1 MKIKSLKLSAFLVF
15 AIASYSNAQQRDATV
30 TERQTQPPVEV
41 TSKPSTEN
49 TKIDSSD
56 AGAQRPIFQKT
67 QKISAFGGL
76 DSRYFHRNN
85 PLSSADTLSFIETAM
100 WINTA
105 YLGASFEPIE
115 IEDAVITPYAGVSY
129 TSTEYLESGLDTLG
143 FYSTSAYVLLMT
155 QHSSGW
161 MLRSGISYA
170 MDKSESTEEE
180 TYMEFYPNVGAMKIY
195 SISDS
200 TIGIIDFSGGY
211 HKSQSDP
218 NPFGPGTSTGELDNF
233 DITASYSLRIMYGNL
248 IISPRYG
255 LSYKNYTKG
264 NVSVNNGR
272 EEFIHSANLK
282 FDYPINENLNISLF
296 GAYSQRESSGGQL
309 QDAGIID
316 YDFHSTDAG
325 VSIGL
330 NTTF

>member
-1 MKIKSLKLSAFLVF
+1 MKSLQLSAILT
-15 AIASYSNAQQRDATV
+15 ASLLSALNAQKRDATV
-30 TERQTQPPVEV
+30 TERQNQPPESV
-41 TSKPSTEN
+41 TNNTSTPKTE
-49 TKIDSSD
+49 IESSD

-67 QKISAFGGL
+67 ENISAFGGL
-76 DSRYFHRNN
+76 DSRYLYRNN
-85 PLSSADTLSFIETAM
+85 PLSSSETLSFIETAM

-115 IEDAVITPYAGVSY
+115 IEDAVITPYAGASY
-129 TSTEYLESGLDTLG
+129 TSTEYLESGLDSLG

-161 MLRSGISYA
+161 ILRTGLSYA

-180 TYMEFYPNVGAMKIY
+180 TYMEFYPNIGAMKIH
-195 SISDS
+195 SISES

-211 HKSQSDP
+211 HKSESDP
-218 NPFGPGTSTGELDNF
+218 NPFGPGTSVGELDNY
-233 DITASYSLRIMYGNL
+233 DITASYSLRITYGKL

-255 LSYKNYTKG
+255 ISYKNYSKG
-264 NVSVNNGR
+264 ATSVNNGR
-272 EEFIHSANLK
+272 EEFIHAANLK
-282 FDYPINENLNISLF
+282 FDYSLNENLNISLF
-296 GAYSQRESSGGQL
+296 SAYSQRESSGGQL